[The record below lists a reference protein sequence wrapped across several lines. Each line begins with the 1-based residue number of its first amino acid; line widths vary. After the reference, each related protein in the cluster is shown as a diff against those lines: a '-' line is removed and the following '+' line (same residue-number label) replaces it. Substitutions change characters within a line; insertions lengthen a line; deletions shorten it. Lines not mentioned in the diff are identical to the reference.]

1 MNDVQCINKNY
12 KTEHGNIQS
21 HVCIFREM
29 LVKSMSVSS
38 YVKCT
43 CGPQHKSQVHL
54 LPPNVRCTV
63 QPNSQTTHLKK
74 RIKQRIALRRELQ
87 THGGKSNNG
96 RELQG

>member
-21 HVCIFREM
+21 HVCIFRKM

-43 CGPQHKSQVHL
+43 CGPQHKSQV
-54 LPPNVRCTV
+54 
-63 QPNSQTTHLKK
+63 QTTHLKK

-87 THGGKSNNG
+87 TRGGKSNNG